1 MLERLIQAAKDYDP
15 TCIVRGDVNV
25 AQIGIELAVFGED
38 YHSKTVV
45 LVAASDKD
53 QEMRVVLR
61 RDVIKVI
68 RESQSVA
75 EGFFVV
81 PYAEPNA
88 FDTMVTKIKSVC
100 ECGDMPGL

>member
-45 LVAASDKD
+45 VFCSAL
-53 QEMRVVLR
+53 
-61 RDVIKVI
+61 
-68 RESQSVA
+68 
-75 EGFFVV
+75 
-81 PYAEPNA
+81 
-88 FDTMVTKIKSVC
+88 C
-100 ECGDMPGL
+100 